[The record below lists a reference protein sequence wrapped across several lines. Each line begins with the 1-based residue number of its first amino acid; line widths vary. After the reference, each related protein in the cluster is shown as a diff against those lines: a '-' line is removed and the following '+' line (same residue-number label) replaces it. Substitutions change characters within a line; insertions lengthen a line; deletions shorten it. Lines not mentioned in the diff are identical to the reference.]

1 MGPLVPF
8 IFSNE
13 FNLIIALIAG
23 IGFGFTLEQAGFS
36 STKKLVGLFYGY
48 DFTVLKVFFTAG
60 ITAMIGVVLLAHF
73 GLLDLSLI
81 YINPTFLKSALVG
94 GAIMGLGFIIGG
106 FCPGTSVCAA
116 SIGKLDGL
124 AFVFGSALGVMVFVE
139 GYPLF
144 EKIYLAD
151 AWGPVLINEKLG
163 MSKLVF
169 AFLLTAFAV
178 IAFYAT
184 RIIENR
190 VNGVQVKLP
199 KEKVIIYSS
208 AVGVAFLVLFIIA
221 ISPDSKTRL
230 ESRINRELQKKD
242 VTSVMISP
250 DKLANE
256 IVNNY
261 YKINIVDVR
270 SPEAFKAY
278 HLPFAINI
286 PLEKMSARE
295 WKTIL
300 KQKHKANYFYADN
313 QQDAKKAYLFAVNL
327 GNADNYILSEPAIGF
342 KKMFTDLVPPAEN
355 TGKNEQ
361 NIYNF
366 RRKAAT
372 DMATLVEALKNSS
385 QPVEAKA
392 TKIKGGC

>member
-178 IAFYAT
+178 IAFIAT
-184 RIIENR
+184 RMIENR
-190 VNGVQVKLP
+190 VNGVNVKLP

-208 AVGVAFLVLFIIA
+208 AVGVAFLILVITA
-221 ISPDSKTRL
+221 ITPDSKTRL
-230 ESRINRELQKKD
+230 ESRINRELQQKD
-242 VTSVMISP
+242 VTSVMVSP

-286 PLEKMSARE
+286 PIEKMSARE

-313 QQDAKKAYLFAVNL
+313 QQDAKKAYLFALSL
-327 GNADNYILSEPAIGF
+327 GNSDNYILSESAGGF
-342 KKMFTDLVPPAEN
+342 KKMFTDLVPPSEN
-355 TGKNEQ
+355 AGKNEQ

-366 RRKAAT
+366 RKKAAT
-372 DMATLVEALKNSS
+372 DMATLVEALKNST
-385 QPVEAKA
+385 QPVVAKT

>member
-139 GYPLF
+139 GYPLI

-178 IAFYAT
+178 IAFYVT

-190 VNGVQVKLP
+190 VNGVQSKLP

-208 AVGVAFLVLFIIA
+208 AVGVAFLILMIIA
-221 ISPDSKTRL
+221 VTPDSKTRL
-230 ESRINRELQKKD
+230 ESRINHELQQKD

-295 WKTIL
+295 WKTIV

-313 QQDAKKAYLFAVNL
+313 QQDVKKAYLFAVNL

-355 TGKNEQ
+355 AGKNEQ

-372 DMATLVEALKNSS
+372 DMATLVEALKNST
-385 QPVEAKA
+385 QPVVAKT

>member
-73 GLLDLSLI
+73 GLLDLSLV

-163 MSKLVF
+163 MSKIVF

-178 IAFYAT
+178 IAFIAT
-184 RIIENR
+184 RMIENR
-190 VNGVQVKLP
+190 VNGVNVKLP

-208 AVGVAFLVLFIIA
+208 AVGVAFLVLMIIA
-221 ISPDSKTRL
+221 VTPDSKTRL
-230 ESRINRELQKKD
+230 ESRINRELQQKD
-242 VTSVMISP
+242 VTSVMVSP

-270 SPEAFKAY
+270 SSEAFKAY

-286 PLEKMSARE
+286 PIEKMSERE

-313 QQDAKKAYLFAVNL
+313 QQDAKKAYLFAVSL
-327 GNADNYILSEPAIGF
+327 GNADNYILSESAVGF
-342 KKMFTDLVPPAEN
+342 KKMFTDLVLPSEN
-355 TGKNEQ
+355 AGKNEQ

-366 RRKAAT
+366 RKKAAA
-372 DMATLVEALKNSS
+372 DMASLVDALKNSTE
-385 QPVEAKA
+385 PVIVK
-392 TKIKGGC
+392 TSKIKGGC